1 MHRISRGLR
10 NPKEFATEAK
20 EVLKMDE
27 ETANWPVDEKFSDE
41 MAEIKAFYKAVPLRV
56 YDEHNKFVEPA
67 DVNKALC
74 NTIAEIH
81 FTLHH
86 TYLPKN
92 TPPQDSFRAN
102 IEQILILQG
111 GKPMTSIYTSDPRAG
126 PAKLT
131 THHTPPPPEIP
142 PAKRVHTQTEEDTST
157 KGKEKQRA

>member
-1 MHRISRGLR
+1 
-10 NPKEFATEAK
+10 
-20 EVLKMDE
+20 MDE

-41 MAEIKAFYKAVPLRV
+41 MASIKALYKAVPLHV
-56 YDEHNKFVEPA
+56 YDEHNKFMEPA

-74 NTIAEIH
+74 NSIAEIH

-111 GKPMTSIYTSDPRAG
+111 GKPMTSIYASDPRAG
-126 PAKLT
+126 PAKKL
-131 THHTPPPPEIP
+131 THHTPPPPESP
-142 PAKRVHTQTEEDTST
+142 TAKRVHLQGEEEISS
-157 KGKEKQRA
+157 KGKDKERT